1 MTKTIMKTA
10 VSLVLMISLLAGCQT
25 TQAQNAA
32 TLGTLAGAT
41 LGALTFKNKI
51 SGAAIGAGAGML
63 VGYIAGNEMD
73 KYDSYDR
80 NRISNTLET
89 TPSGHASQWVNPDTR
104 TQYQAIP
111 EPPRAMHDGRV
122 ERDVTVNARMA
133 DGSTQTVYAKAYRQ
147 PDGSWQLVQ

>member
-1 MTKTIMKTA
+1 M
-10 VSLVLMISLLAGCQT
+10 MISLLTGCQT
-25 TQAQNAA
+25 TQAQNGA

-73 KYDSYDR
+73 KYDAYDER
-80 NRISNTLET
+80 QISNTLET
-89 TPSGHASQWVNPDTR
+89 APSGHATQWVNPDSR
-104 TQYQAIP
+104 VQYQAIP
-111 EPPRAMHDGRV
+111 APPRQYDNGRV
-122 ERDVTVNARMA
+122 ERDVTLKARMA

>member
-1 MTKTIMKTA
+1 MTKTIVKTA
-10 VSLVLMISLLAGCQT
+10 LSLVLMLSLLAGCQT
-25 TQAQNAA
+25 TRAQNAA

-63 VGYIAGNEMD
+63 VGYIAGNEME

-80 NRISNTLET
+80 GRISDTLET
-89 TPSGHASQWVNPDTR
+89 TPSGYTSQWVNPDTR
-104 TQYQAIP
+104 TRYQAIP
-111 EPPRAMHDGRV
+111 EPPREMRDGRV
-122 ERDVTVNARMA
+122 ERDVTLKARMA
-133 DGSTQTVYAKAYRQ
+133 DGSMQTVYAKAYRQ

>member
-1 MTKTIMKTA
+1 MRTA
-10 VSLVLMISLLAGCQT
+10 IVLVMMISLLTGCQT
-25 TQAQNAA
+25 TQAQNGAA
-32 TLGTLAGAT
+32 LGTLAGAT

-73 KYDSYDR
+73 KYDAYDER
-80 NRISNTLET
+80 QIHNTLET
-89 TPSGHASQWVNPDTR
+89 APSGHATRWVNPDSHV
-104 TQYQAIP
+104 QYQAIP
-111 EPPRAMHDGRV
+111 EPPRQYGNGRV
-122 ERDVTVNARMA
+122 ERDVTLKARMA